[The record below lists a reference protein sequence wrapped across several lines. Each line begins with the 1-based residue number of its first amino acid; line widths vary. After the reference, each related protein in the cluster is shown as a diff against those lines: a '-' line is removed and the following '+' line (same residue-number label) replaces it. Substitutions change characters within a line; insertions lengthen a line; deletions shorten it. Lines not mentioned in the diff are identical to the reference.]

1 MINLITIY
9 VSISD
14 IQICNVKPL
23 SDNDS
28 VFSKGMFPVPE
39 KISNFYQVNM
49 IKRFQSDRPV
59 HKGPVHKENEFKVGQ
74 NNVYKNAQ
82 TSKKLLL
89 QSLWIERTTLET
101 CNALPGILRWFEVT
115 KRKLEEIPPV
125 RFACETMES
134 ANAELRQLIYYH
146 TNEPGLN
153 INPLSMRLQ
162 VWNQTTAPFFL

>member
-1 MINLITIY
+1 MIIFLIL
-9 VSISD
+9 D

-59 HKGPVHKENEFKVGQ
+59 HKGPIHKENEFKVNKENIKIRNGL
-74 NNVYKNAQ
+74 KNF
-82 TSKKLLL
+82 L

-115 KRKLEEIPPV
+115 KRKVEEIPPV

-134 ANAELRQLIYYH
+134 VNAELRQLIFYH
-146 TNEPGLN
+146 SNEPGLN

-162 VWNQTTAPFFL
+162 VPNQPITKIVLLLIS